1 MDDPSKV
8 LESESR
14 QLVAIRHQSLFKNR
28 KRMPPPTRLF
38 LIRHGQSA
46 GNAEGRFGGHG
57 PTPLSKLG
65 IDQAEKAAKALAKDG
80 IDAIYSSDL
89 LRAVQTAEPLAK
101 LLDLPIHQSAAFRER
116 NVGVLEGLTF
126 DESKD
131 QYPRDYYAL
140 IHRNIHHVITN
151 GESYR
156 HLLRRI
162 TNELRN
168 ILRNHQSQR
177 IAIFSH
183 TGAICFLTLH
193 LLGAINRNTKTTPWL
208 ITSNCGINRFE
219 FRGSRNVRVLAIN
232 DTRHLHQVTGN
243 DSFAAR

>member
-1 MDDPSKV
+1 
-8 LESESR
+8 
-14 QLVAIRHQSLFKNR
+14 
-28 KRMPPPTRLF
+28 MPPATHLY

-57 PTPLSKLG
+57 PTPLSELG
-65 IDQAEKAAKALAKDG
+65 QQQAEKTARVLAKEG
-80 IDAIYSSDL
+80 ISAIYSSDL
-89 LRAVQTAEPLAK
+89 TRAVQTAEPLAR
-101 LLDLPIHQSAAFRER
+101 LLNLPIHTSPAFRER

-126 DESKD
+126 DESK
-131 QYPRDYYAL
+131 QKFPQDYYAL
-140 IHRNIHHVITN
+140 INRNIHHVITE

-162 TNELRN
+162 TSELRN
-168 ILRNHQSQR
+168 ILRNHNRER

-183 TGAICFLTLH
+183 TGAICFVTLH
-193 LLGAINRNTKTTPWL
+193 LLGAIHRGTKTTPWL

-219 FRGSRNVRVLAIN
+219 FRGPRNIRVLALN
-232 DTRHLHQVTGN
+232 DTRHLVQITGN